1 MTFPVLLLASL
12 LGVFDGA
19 NHIGVTWDDANG
31 DARFALVEARPQ
43 AIASSIIL
51 GHGEP
56 RIAFDGSIYFVAWLD
71 ANGLEVQRL
80 SRDGDLLGAP
90 IRVAQKATSPAIT
103 AIENGIALV
112 WEEPG
117 YAIRGGVV
125 LRDGTVALG
134 LPLAGNTFEL
144 RPWRIAYDGRRYLIL
159 YRQFFSAIVH
169 SPLLTSEMRMLV
181 VDRDGNPVSGPAKL
195 PIDDW
200 HDVAA
205 GPHGFVVSG
214 TGPWDIRYVFV
225 DDGGNMPRG
234 VEYLWLYPRAPVYVR
249 WNGANFVVFFTPFA
263 KRLDADGH
271 VIDDDRRPPLV
282 DPNINPR
289 SIVTTPD
296 KLFTLSFDGAAP
308 VLTLAEP
315 ARIRAAR
322 P

>member
-1 MTFPVLLLASL
+1 MTFPILLIAL
-12 LGVFDGA
+12 LGVFDGT
-19 NHIGVTWDDANG
+19 HIGITWDDANG
-31 DARFALVEARPQ
+31 NARFALAEPRSQ
-43 AIASSIIL
+43 KISSGIVL
-51 GHGEP
+51 GHGIP
-56 RIAFDGSIYFVAWLD
+56 QIAFDGSMYFVAWVD

-80 SRDGDLLGAP
+80 SRDGDLAGPP
-90 IRVAQKATSPAIT
+90 IRVAQNATSPAIT

-144 RPWRIAYDGRRYLIL
+144 RPWRLAYDGHRYLIL
-159 YRQFFSAIVH
+159 YRQFFGSVVH
-169 SPLLTSEMRMLV
+169 SPLLASEMRMLV
-181 VDRDGNPVSGPAKL
+181 VDRDGNRVSGPL
-195 PIDDW
+195 QVPINDW

-225 DDGGNMPRG
+225 DDDGNMPRG
-234 VEYLWLYPRAPVYVR
+234 VEYLWTYPRAPVYVR
-249 WNGANFVVFFTPFA
+249 WNGSSFVVFFTPFA

-271 VIDDDRRPPLV
+271 ILDDDQRPPLV
-282 DPNINPR
+282 DPNMIPR
-289 SIVTTPD
+289 SIVVTPD
-296 KLFTLSFDGAAP
+296 ALFTLSFEGAMP

-315 ARIRAAR
+315 ARVHAVGR
-322 P
+322 